1 MERAKRVRDSRTQQV
16 HLIMSKDIN
25 SVGRLFGGRLMEWI
39 DMLGGVVAMRHC
51 NMEIV
56 TVAIEK
62 LEFLAPAYIG
72 NILFMD
78 AKIIS
83 VGNTSMRVQV
93 DTYVESTH
101 DGQRNL
107 INARNS
113 SSSPSTKNST
123 PSGFPGFCRTLRK
136 RNKKGLSRMGKPF
149 LVSEAVAVRFFAG
162 K

>member
-107 INARNS
+107 INRAE
-113 SSSPSTKNST
+113 
-123 PSGFPGFCRTLRK
+123 
-136 RNKKGLSRMGKPF
+136 
-149 LVSEAVAVRFFAG
+149 LVIIAIDDEQHPVRVPRLLPDPEEEE
-162 K
+162 